1 MRTREAWVLP
11 RAGLADAGLEMSRQE
26 EEVDG
31 TTDKPSGEG
40 QVTVL
45 DYCCD
50 VEGIVI
56 HLELSVPASMSLSRK
71 EKGEGSV
78 QKLSCINKYLAS

>member
-50 VEGIVI
+50 VERSWRGHRHTPGVVCARV
-56 HLELSVPASMSLSRK
+56 HELESQR
-71 EKGEGSV
+71 EG
-78 QKLSCINKYLAS
+78 